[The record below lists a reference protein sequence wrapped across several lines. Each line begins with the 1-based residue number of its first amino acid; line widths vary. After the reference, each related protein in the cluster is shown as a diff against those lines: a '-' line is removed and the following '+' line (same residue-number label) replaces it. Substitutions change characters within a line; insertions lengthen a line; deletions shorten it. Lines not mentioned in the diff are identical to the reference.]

1 MESAHTEKITRP
13 LGAAFRSNTLKKLD
27 GRTKTA
33 RRLREIISELTE
45 HCGGVERVSAAQ
57 RYLIERTAIDILRL
71 EALGCG
77 DGGWHRQRARRSNF
91 ACVTRQR

>member
-57 RYLIERTAIDILRL
+57 RYLIERTAIDIRRL
-71 EALGCG
+71 APSARTTLEFRMRYEAAL
-77 DGGWHRQRARRSNF
+77 D
-91 ACVTRQR
+91 